1 MTYKDITS
9 KGLHFITEPIEIPDG
24 ICLKAEEG
32 ARLVGGKKLT
42 AEPNG
47 DGLWCLDLKK
57 AGIKP
62 AGFVSRGFGRKISP
76 SHNELF
82 IDGRPMFLSQYP
94 KRKEFLV
101 VKSLGKEPHVDGE
114 TAVGQLIDG
123 FYYDDDRPAKWKN
136 GQEIWM
142 LGYWDWDWSP
152 TRERVKSIDGK
163 NCFVSVDIGEGQ
175 NNVREGQRFCF
186 YNILEEVTDEGDYC
200 IDFENE
206 KIIFRPYADTDVEKA
221 EIILSTDQTPV
232 FALDGAH
239 DIVIEGFTIEAFC
252 GMGITVKNSENI
264 IIRGCEIKNIGNRAI
279 CVDDSTG
286 VTVTDCHIHNTG
298 DGGVA
303 YYCGDR
309 KTLTEADCRVT
320 YSHFHDIAQW
330 DRCYEPP
337 IRLYGVGL
345 SAKYNHIHDCPHSAI
360 LFGGNE
366 ISITDNEVHHVVL
379 ETGDAGAIYGGLDYT
394 FRGNEVSHNFVHH
407 VGSVLGLGAMGIY
420 NDDAI
425 SGTRMEYNVFYK
437 VQRAV
442 FMGGGI
448 DFIVD
453 GNVFVDCFPSIEI
466 DGRGNIDVPMWRNM
480 VSNLLFHKFYSIDK
494 SEVSATDD
502 VYMHKYPEL
511 KKIDD
516 YYKAD
521 PAPYIPAEALMKHN
535 IFCSK
540 EKINYSWASEGG
552 YYTEYDNIE
561 VSRDELGK
569 YLTPHQLDVISKD

>member
-9 KGLHFITEPIEIPDG
+9 SGIHFITEPVAIPDG
-24 ICLKAEEG
+24 TYLKAEAG
-32 ARLVGGKKLT
+32 SRLVGGKRLT
-42 AEPNG
+42 AEKSDG
-47 DGLWCLDLKK
+47 GLWCVDLGK
-57 AGIKP
+57 AGIEP
-62 AGFVSRGFGRKISP
+62 AAFVSRGFGRKISP

-82 IDGRPMFLSQYP
+82 IDGKPLFLAQYP
-94 KRKEFLV
+94 KRGDFLTV
-101 VKSLGKEPHVDGE
+101 RSLGKEPHVDGE
-114 TAVGQLIDG
+114 VAVGQLIDG
-123 FYYDDDRPAKWKN
+123 FYYDDARPAEWKK

-152 TRERVKSIDGK
+152 TRERVKSIDSDR
-163 NCFVSVDIGEGQ
+163 CFVSVDIGEGQ

-186 YNILEEVTDEGDYC
+186 YNVREEVRYEGDYC
-200 IDFENE
+200 IDFDE
-206 KIIFRPYADTDVEKA
+206 KKLWFIPYSGTDMEKA
-221 EIILSTDQTPV
+221 EIILSTDTTPV
-232 FALDGAH
+232 FSLDGAK

-252 GMGITVKNSENI
+252 GMGIRINNSRNI
-264 IIRGCEIKNIGNRAI
+264 IIRGCEMKNIGNRAI
-279 CVDDSTG
+279 CVDDSFG
-286 VTVTDCHIHNTG
+286 ITVTDCHIHDTG

-320 YSHFHDIAQW
+320 YSHFHDIAKW

-345 SAKYNHIHDCPHSAI
+345 QAKFNHIHDCPHSAI

-394 FRGNEVSHNFVHH
+394 FRGNEVSHNFIHH
-407 VGSVLGLGAMGIY
+407 VGSKLGLGAMGIY

-437 VQRAV
+437 VQRAC

-448 DFIVD
+448 DFVVD
-453 GNVFVDCFPSIEI
+453 GNVFIDCFPSIEI
-466 DGRGNIDVPMWRNM
+466 DGRGNVDVPMWRNM
-480 VSNLLFHKFYSIDK
+480 VSNLLYHKFYSIDG
-494 SEVSATDD
+494 SEVKGTDD

-516 YYKAD
+516 YYKSS
-521 PAPYIPAEALMKHN
+521 PAPFIPAEAVMKHN

-552 YYTEYDNIE
+552 YYTEYDNVD
-561 VSRDELGK
+561 VSREKLGK
-569 YLTPHQLDVISKD
+569 YLTEHELDVISRD